1 MCIKIEEEIYMLVII
16 IFWLSLGILFWGAF
30 LRADKRRRKINLL
43 KLLALII
50 ITLIISALGGG
61 F

>member
-1 MCIKIEEEIYMLVII
+1 MLVII

-30 LRADKRRRKINLL
+30 IRADKRRRKINLL